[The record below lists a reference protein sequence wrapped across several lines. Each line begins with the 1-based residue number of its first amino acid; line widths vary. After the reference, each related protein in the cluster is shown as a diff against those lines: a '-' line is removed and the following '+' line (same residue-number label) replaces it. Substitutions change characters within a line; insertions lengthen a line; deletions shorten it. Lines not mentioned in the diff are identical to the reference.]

1 LYPGYER
8 RLPGNGGFRKEKTLA
23 TDKKINLYEKVAD
36 AVVRL
41 IDQGTFR
48 PGDRVPSIRGIS
60 RRMQVSIST
69 ALEAYRLLEDRQLIE
84 ARPQS
89 GYYVRCLF
97 NKALKEPKPTQ
108 PVKSPTSVSVD
119 ELVRMVIRDSRD
131 RNLVPLGAA
140 VPNPDN
146 LPVDKLN
153 RILASIARRKGVQ
166 SISYEMAN
174 GSEALRVQ
182 IARRS
187 LAAGCSANPR
197 ELVITSGCQEAVT
210 LSLMAVCRPGD
221 TVAIE
226 SPPAPSFLF
235 GRLIETIFA

>member
-1 LYPGYER
+1 
-8 RLPGNGGFRKEKTLA
+8 
-23 TDKKINLYEKVAD
+23 
-36 AVVRL
+36 
-41 IDQGTFR
+41 
-48 PGDRVPSIRGIS
+48 
-60 RRMQVSIST
+60 
-69 ALEAYRLLEDRQLIE
+69 
-84 ARPQS
+84 
-89 GYYVRCLF
+89 
-97 NKALKEPKPTQ
+97 
-108 PVKSPTSVSVD
+108 
-119 ELVRMVIRDSRD
+119 MVIRDSRD

-153 RILASIARRKGVQ
+153 RILASVVRRKGVQ

-182 IARRS
+182 IARRL

-226 SPPAPSFLF
+226 SPTRFNSA
-235 GRLIETIFA
+235 RTVHQ